1 MRPLRLELQ
10 GFTTFRDTT
19 VIDFDDVD
27 LVAFVGP
34 TGSGKSS
41 LIDAITFALYGSVSR
56 YGDDRLVQ
64 PVINELG
71 NEARVRLDFTLA
83 DATFTAVRVVRRT
96 KTGAT
101 TREARLERTG
111 ADGSTEVVAGSAA
124 ELSESVRTLLGLDFG
139 QFTRTVVLPQGEFAR
154 FLTDSPADR
163 QRLLR
168 QLLDL
173 GIYER
178 LGQNARRLAKERQ
191 VEAETIAGLIADRGD
206 DAEERAWL
214 VERSAALL
222 VAVDVADGLAVEV
235 EQLDADVAARR
246 EQYGRLDRLV
256 SRLGAITEPDG
267 SGEMGDRRRAAAD
280 ARAAAS
286 ERLAAIDVELAEID
300 RTVAG
305 VDEGALQQRV
315 TASSRLDLQQVAV
328 DEDRAALAGLAE
340 RLEASGAALAEA
352 EAALA
357 GADLAVAEARRH
369 AGAAAVADGLS
380 PGDDC
385 PVCGQVIGL
394 VAASGDGGLDDA
406 LAARDAA
413 DRALRSARMERNDVE
428 REHAVRSAA
437 ASDRSSR
444 LAATRAELADGPSL
458 VESERLLAEVREA
471 RASRSAAVERR
482 RGATDEI
489 AAADATLGRIDAE
502 LSAARSAYS
511 DTRDGVVELEPPSP
525 TDDVTADWA
534 ALVAWAATRRP
545 SLEAERAED
554 LEAGRAAAAEATA
567 RRAELDAVVAPFELE
582 SGARDVVAALRAE
595 LARVEQRQ
603 IALDEQKVETERLE
617 ARRADADRE
626 RRVQSQLGQ
635 HLSARGFERWLLSE
649 AIDDLTARATERLH
663 ELSGGQY
670 SLAADGTSFQVI
682 DHGNA
687 DNRRDVRTLSGGETF
702 LASLALALA
711 LADSVAELA
720 PVDAPRL
727 DSMFLD
733 EGFGTLDPETLD
745 VVATAIEEL
754 ASTGRLVGVVTHVRD
769 LAERLPARFEVVKR
783 STGSTVTK
791 VVT

>member
-1 MRPLRLELQ
+1 MRPVRLELQ
-10 GFTTFRDTT
+10 GFTAFRDSTT
-19 VIDFDDVD
+19 IDFDDVD

-41 LIDAITFALYGSVSR
+41 LIDAITFALYGSVAR

-71 NEARVRLDFTLA
+71 NEARIRLDFTLA
-83 DATFTAVRVVRRT
+83 DDTYTAVRVVRRT

-101 TREARLERTG
+101 TREARLERT
-111 ADGSTEVVAGSAA
+111 APDGSIEVVAGSAA
-124 ELSESVRTLLGLDFG
+124 ELSDAVRSLLGLDFG

-178 LGQNARRLAKERQ
+178 LGQNARRLAKEKQ
-191 VEAETIAGLIADRGD
+191 VEAETIDGLLADRGD
-206 DAEERAWL
+206 DAAERAWL
-214 VERSAALL
+214 TERGAAVV
-222 VAVDVADGLAVEV
+222 VAIEAAEALEVEV
-235 EQLDADVAARR
+235 ERLDADVVARR
-246 EQYGRLDRLV
+246 ERYTRLDRLV
-256 SRLGAITEPDG
+256 TRLGAIQAPTGLAEVGERRDAAGAARRSATEQLA
-267 SGEMGDRRRAAAD
+267 EID
-280 ARAAAS
+280 A
-286 ERLAAIDVELAEID
+286 ELAEID
-300 RTVAG
+300 RTIAA

-315 TASSRLDLQQVAV
+315 TAASRLDVQQVAV
-328 DEDRAALAGLAE
+328 DEDRAALDELVA
-340 RLEASGAALAEA
+340 RLDASGTALAEA
-352 EAALA
+352 EAALVR
-357 GADLAVAEARRH
+357 ADAAVVEARRH
-369 AGAAAVADGLS
+369 AGAAAVADGLA

-394 VAASGDGGLDDA
+394 VLASGDGGVDEA
-406 LAARDAA
+406 VAARDAA
-413 DRALRSARMERNDVE
+413 DRALRSTRMERNEVE
-428 REHAVRSAA
+428 RDHAARVAA
-437 ASDRSSR
+437 ASERASR
-444 LAATRAELADGPSL
+444 LAATKAELADGPSL
-458 VESERLLAEVREA
+458 AETEAALAEVRAA
-471 RASRSAAVERR
+471 RASRSTVVERR
-482 RGATDEI
+482 RVANDEI
-489 AAADATLGRIDAE
+489 TTADAALRRLDTE
-502 LSAARSAYS
+502 LSAARSTYS
-511 DTRDGVVELEPPSP
+511 EQRDGLVELEPPAP

-534 ALVAWAATRRP
+534 ALIDWSDRRRP
-545 SLEAERAED
+545 DLDAERAED

-567 RRAELDAVVAPFELE
+567 RRAELDAVVSPFELE
-582 SGARDVVAALRAE
+582 PGSGGVVAALRAE
-595 LARVEQRQ
+595 TVRVEQRQ
-603 IALDEQKVETERLE
+603 IALDEARTETERL
-617 ARRADADRE
+617 RSQRDDADRE
-626 RRVQSQLGQ
+626 RRIQSQLGQ
-635 HLSARGFERWLLSE
+635 HLSARGFERWLLAE

-769 LAERLPARFEVVKR
+769 LAERLPTRFEVVKR

>member
-1 MRPLRLELQ
+1 MRPVRLELQ
-10 GFTTFRDTT
+10 GFTAFRDTT
-19 VIDFDDVD
+19 VVDFDDID
-27 LVAFVGP
+27 LVALVGP

-41 LIDAITFALYGSVSR
+41 LIDAITFALYGSVAR

-83 DATFTAVRVVRRT
+83 GDTYTAVRVVRRT

-101 TREARLERTG
+101 TREARLERVTG
-111 ADGSTEVVAGSAA
+111 DGVTEVVAGSAA
-124 ELSESVRTLLGLDFG
+124 ELSEAVRSLLGLDFG

-178 LGQNARRLAKERQ
+178 LGQNARRLAKEKQ
-191 VEAETIAGLIADRGD
+191 VEADTIAGLLADRGD
-206 DAEERAWL
+206 DTAERTWLAERAVAL
-214 VERSAALL
+214 AA
-222 VAVDVADGLAVEV
+222 AVDTAEALEIEV
-235 EQLDADVAARR
+235 DRLDADVVERR
-246 EQYGRLDRLV
+246 ERYARLDRLV
-256 SRLGAITEPDG
+256 SGLGAIEAP
-267 SGEMGDRRRAAAD
+267 SVLAEISERRRVATEARWAATD
-280 ARAAAS
+280 R
-286 ERLAAIDVELAEID
+286 LAEID
-300 RTVAG
+300 GELAGIDRTIAA

-315 TASSRLDLQQVAV
+315 TAASRLDVQQVAV
-328 DEDRAALAGLAE
+328 DEDRAALDELIN
-340 RLEASGAALAEA
+340 RLEVTGATLAEA
-352 EAALA
+352 EAALER
-357 GADLAVAEARRH
+357 ADASLVDARRH
-369 AGAAAVADGLS
+369 AGAAAVAEGLH

-394 VAASGDGGLDDA
+394 VLASGDGGVEEA
-406 LAARDAA
+406 VAGRDIA
-413 DRALRSARMERNDVE
+413 DRALRSARMERNEVE
-428 REHAVRSAA
+428 RDHAARVAA
-437 ASDRSSR
+437 ASERASR
-444 LAATRAELADGPSL
+444 LAATKAELADGPSL
-458 VESERLLAEVREA
+458 VETEAALAEVRAA
-471 RASRSAAVERR
+471 RGSRSTVVDQRR
-482 RGATDEI
+482 VANDEI
-489 AAADATLGRIDAE
+489 AAADAALRRIDTE

-511 DTRDGVVELEPPSP
+511 EQRDGLVELEPPAP
-525 TDDVTADWA
+525 TDDVGADWA
-534 ALVAWAATRRP
+534 ALVQWAAARRP
-545 SLEAERAED
+545 DLETERAAD
-554 LEAGRAAAAEATA
+554 LEAGRSAAAEATA

-582 SGARDVVAALRAE
+582 SGRRGIAAALRAE
-595 LARVEQRQ
+595 VVRVEQRQ
-603 IALDEQKVETERLE
+603 VALDEARTETERL
-617 ARRADADRE
+617 RAQRDDADRE
-626 RRVQSQLGQ
+626 RQLQSQLGQ
-635 HLSARGFERWLLSE
+635 HLSARGFERWLLVE

-670 SLAADGTSFQVI
+670 SLASDGTSFQVI

-720 PVDAPRL
+720 PVDAARL

-754 ASTGRLVGVVTHVRD
+754 ASTGRLVGIVTHVRD
-769 LAERLPARFEVVKR
+769 LAERLPTRFEVVKR